1 MEPILSLST
10 LCLAVYSL
18 SAVLTIVGLAIEV
31 KLGTK
36 KPTTGIV
43 ILAVAFVLLVM
54 ALVMTVAGYL
64 NVIYT
69 GKGF

>member
-18 SAVLTIVGLAIEV
+18 SAVLTIVGFVVEV

-36 KPTTGIV
+36 KPTAGIV
-43 ILAVAFVLLVM
+43 ILAVGFVLLVM

>member
-1 MEPILSLST
+1 MEPVLSLST
-10 LCLAVYSL
+10 ICLAVYSL
-18 SAVLTIVGLAIEV
+18 SAILTVVGLTIEV

-36 KPTTGIV
+36 KPTAGIV

>member
-18 SAVLTIVGLAIEV
+18 SAVLTVVGLTVEV
-31 KLGTK
+31 KLGAK
-36 KPTTGIV
+36 KPTAGIV
-43 ILAVAFVLLVM
+43 ILAVAFILLVM
-54 ALVMTVAGYL
+54 ALVMTVTGYL